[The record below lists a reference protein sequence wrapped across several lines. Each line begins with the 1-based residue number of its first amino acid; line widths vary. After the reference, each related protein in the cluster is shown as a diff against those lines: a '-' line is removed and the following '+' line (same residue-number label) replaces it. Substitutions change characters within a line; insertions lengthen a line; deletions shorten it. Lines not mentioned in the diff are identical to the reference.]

1 MKLTV
6 LSVALRG
13 VAHLLK
19 NESVSK
25 WARKALLTGI
35 NTPQESLTSEEEV
48 MGLRAEDVNLSHL
61 GTQRASYTPKGIYTE
76 ALLITHDNIGKL
88 ALEFETE
95 LRYSGGRP
103 YLEVELHREEDE
115 REFSRQMELHCGF
128 WIVVLRN
135 EIHLFL
141 EHQFE
146 NTFEIETFESNE
158 LKEETDPPQ
167 EGVTKYRSMSGDLD
181 FINKPN
187 SWLTSELNELPRQ
200 SGA

>member
-1 MKLTV
+1 MKFTV

-35 NTPQESLTSEEEV
+35 SPTPQESYASKEGV

-61 GTQRASYTPKGIYTE
+61 GVLQVSYAPKGIYTQ
-76 ALLITHDNIGKL
+76 ALHVTHDNIGKL
-88 ALEFETE
+88 ALELETE
-95 LRYSGGRP
+95 LRYVQGRP
-103 YLEVELHREEDE
+103 YLVIDVHRGEGENALDT
-115 REFSRQMELHCGF
+115 RMELHTGV

-135 EIHLFL
+135 ELHLFL
-141 EHQFE
+141 DHQFE
-146 NTFEIETFESNE
+146 CTFEVETFESEE
-158 LKEETDPPQ
+158 LKTDPPQ
-167 EGVTKYRSMSGDLD
+167 EVVTKYRSMSGDLD
-181 FINKPN
+181 FINKPG
-187 SWLTSELNELPRQ
+187 SWLTSESNELPRQ